1 MYLNKVLANVRILS
15 WLTIYLIFV
24 LLITTELII
33 FTPLN
38 NKVSE
43 LYQRKNI
50 VNIGKP
56 FPRCFLFYP
65 YIFRNDTSKLY
76 KLKEKSL
83 QRPFVL
89 VGLKIDRLI
98 LIFEKNTSGRY
109 YAVIEFISKYLTRC
123 ICRWMFSN

>member
-15 WLTIYLIFV
+15 WLTVYLIFV

-38 NKVSE
+38 NKVYE
-43 LYQRKNI
+43 LYQRKKHWEA
-50 VNIGKP
+50 VP
-56 FPRCFLFYP
+56 TLFSFLSI

-76 KLKEKSL
+76 KLKEKPL

>member
-1 MYLNKVLANVRILS
+1 MYLNKVPANVRILS
-15 WLTIYLIFV
+15 WLTVYLIFV

-33 FTPLN
+33 FTSLN
-38 NKVSE
+38 NKVYE

-50 VNIGKP
+50 VNIGKL
-56 FPRCFLFYP
+56 FPRCSFFNR

-98 LIFEKNTSGRY
+98 LIFEKNISGRY

>member
-1 MYLNKVLANVRILS
+1 MNYTK
-15 WLTIYLIFV
+15 
-24 LLITTELII
+24 E
-33 FTPLN
+33 
-38 NKVSE
+38 K
-43 LYQRKNI
+43 
-50 VNIGKP
+50 NIGKL
-56 FPRCFLFYP
+56 FPRCSLFYP

-76 KLKEKSL
+76 KLKEKPL

-89 VGLKIDRLI
+89 VGLKIDQLI